1 MMWRL
6 SVGNFMHFARY
17 ETPMIAGFRKYA
29 LLYRKAAT
37 MQSRDSVPADPFAR
51 LLVTRRY

>member
-29 LLYRKAAT
+29 LAISKSRHDTFVRQRAVEARSAA
-37 MQSRDSVPADPFAR
+37 
-51 LLVTRRY
+51 YW